1 MENRLVASTAVINPA
16 RTMTLIPA
24 EPPKMYKYSKWLL
37 DKKWELVAKRYRGI
51 KLHNALILWIP
62 TILIS
67 LVVGGLSMW
76 GTIALITAFSGI
88 ASPIMGVNIALLMIV
103 SGLYTY
109 TAMDN
114 SKWIKRI

>member
-1 MENRLVASTAVINPA
+1 MENKLLASIAVINPA

-24 EPPKMYKYSKWLL
+24 EFSKMHKYSKWLL
-37 DKKWELVAKRYRGI
+37 DKKWELVAKRYRRI
-51 KLHNALILWIP
+51 KLRNALILWIP

-76 GTIALITAFSGI
+76 GTIALIN
-88 ASPIMGVNIALLMIV
+88 VALLMIT

-109 TAMDN
+109 TAMDS